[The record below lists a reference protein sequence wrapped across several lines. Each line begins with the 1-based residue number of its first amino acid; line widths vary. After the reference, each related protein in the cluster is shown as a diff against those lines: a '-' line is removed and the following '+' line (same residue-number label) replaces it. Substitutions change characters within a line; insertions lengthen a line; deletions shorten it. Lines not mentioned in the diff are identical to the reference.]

1 MLQSGGLKPNLDDS
15 LSSLI
20 KRVDAKLHFEVF
32 VSLSCHNCPDIVQA
46 VNQFALINNNISS
59 EMIDGGLFQ
68 TLIEDRDIQG
78 VPTVY
83 LNGEL
88 FASGKVEAGTL
99 VENLIKRYPDLN
111 RAAPEKSLPLQD
123 VTVIGGGPAGI
134 SAAIYSARKG
144 LNVTLIADRIGGQV
158 KDTMDIENL
167 ISVQKTTGPELSGAM
182 YQHMNDY
189 EVTKREHVK
198 VEQVSTEGVNK
209 LVKLSSGEEIRTK
222 TIIVATGARW
232 RELGIPG
239 EKENIGNGVAY
250 CPHCDGPFFKGK
262 DVAVKSRQHALAK

>member
-111 RAAPEKSLPLQD
+111 RAAPEKSLPLHWSSFLAVKKYVQKQLSLPPVPAGESWASLARKKIS
-123 VTVIGGGPAGI
+123 VTVLRT
-134 SAAIYSARKG
+134 AR
-144 LNVTLIADRIGGQV
+144 IA
-158 KDTMDIENL
+158 TA
-167 ISVQKTTGPELSGAM
+167 LSL
-182 YQHMNDY
+182 
-189 EVTKREHVK
+189 K
-198 VEQVSTEGVNK
+198 
-209 LVKLSSGEEIRTK
+209 
-222 TIIVATGARW
+222 
-232 RELGIPG
+232 
-239 EKENIGNGVAY
+239 
-250 CPHCDGPFFKGK
+250 
-262 DVAVKSRQHALAK
+262 AKMLQL